1 MRSSFTTTF
10 TGTSSVE
17 PSGYVTTIVPSF
29 SPGVVVSIGVFHS
42 YFVPSGK
49 SSLFAIPSDA
59 SGCLFKPVFTSLPCG
74 SYLSASVGSSFT
86 VTLTGTSS
94 FEPSG
99 YVTTIVPSFSPGV
112 VVSIGVFHSYFVP
125 SGKSSL
131 FAIPS
136 DASGCLFK
144 PVFTSLPC
152 GSYLSASVGSSFTVT
167 LTGTSSF
174 EPSGYVTTIVP
185 SFSPGVVVSTG
196 VFHSYFVPSGRSPL
210 FAIPSSAF
218 GVSFTPV
225 VTSLPCGSYLS
236 ASVGSSFTV
245 TLTGTSSFEPS
256 GYVTTIVPSFSP
268 GVVVSTGVFHSY
280 FVPSGRSPLFAI
292 PSSAFGV
299 SFTPVVT
306 SLPCGSYLSAS
317 VLATSY

>member
-1 MRSSFTTTF
+1 M
-10 TGTSSVE
+10 
-17 PSGYVTTIVPSF
+17 
-29 SPGVVVSIGVFHS
+29 
-42 YFVPSGK
+42 
-49 SSLFAIPSDA
+49 FAIPSDA

-74 SYLSASVGSSFT
+74 SFFSASVRSS
-86 VTLTGTSS
+86 VTTTFTGTSS
-94 FEPSG
+94 
-99 YVTTIVPSFSPGV
+99 V
-112 VVSIGVFHSYFVP
+112 
-125 SGKSSL
+125 
-131 FAIPS
+131 
-136 DASGCLFK
+136 
-144 PVFTSLPC
+144 
-152 GSYLSASVGSSFTVT
+152 
-167 LTGTSSF
+167 

-245 TLTGTSSFEPS
+245 TFTGTSSFEPS